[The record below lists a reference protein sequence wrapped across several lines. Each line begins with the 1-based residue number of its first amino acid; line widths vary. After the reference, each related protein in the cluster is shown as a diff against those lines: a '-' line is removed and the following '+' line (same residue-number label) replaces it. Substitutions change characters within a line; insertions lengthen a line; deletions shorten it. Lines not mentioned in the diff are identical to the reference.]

1 MADRILWFCTHSM
14 PGNTGIQLCAAHILA
29 HKFGHNSIKILKDI
43 NEVDVENTQRF
54 HEDMWVAFYPFLNEP
69 ITPIYE
75 RFFKGDMYLQ
85 GYFQYSE
92 SLVQSRPYLLSRLAT
107 DTTPISMNGTT
118 MREFLEAPTPIA
130 IDPEDIVLHVRLADF
145 IGGNLVIDP
154 APQIA
159 ILRQARYNR
168 LIIVCTK
175 PKTDAETNYLKL
187 FEEFHPVLQHG
198 TELEDFAV
206 LRSAKRILVTNS
218 TFSWFAAFL
227 GEATERWIPEPT
239 FNQLGKISDT
249 DHLYAAAMNYP
260 LRNLD
265 IPVEPF
271 LPVSGEFLQSMCDYS
286 ILDREKKA
294 EYHRWIDVAC
304 PVERQLY
311 IEEEWAPEVF
321 QAKTLF
327 IYPKEDSCCAKHV
340 FKHTWPNL
348 RLIMFHNSDYSLDAK
363 TVIPFL
369 DANPNVWCWAQNLT
383 CRHPRIR
390 VVPIGEENRMW
401 RNDGSATDEPMNT
414 VSRNPERNVD
424 IFVSHWGKTS
434 PIRSVWYNQI
444 QRISSERVRVCP
456 KMPKEIYLEI
466 IKTVRAMV
474 CPPGNGVDTHRHW
487 DALTAG
493 TWAIVEDN
501 AHTQLLLRDYPSLH
515 LIPVADAENVHLT
528 PIPDTIAPF
537 HPLLLRQFWR
547 TLFDSYLL

>member
-1 MADRILWFCTHSM
+1 M
-14 PGNTGIQLCAAHILA
+14 PGNTGIQLSAAHILA
-29 HKFGHNSIKILKDI
+29 HTFGHNSVKIMKDI
-43 NEVDVENTQRF
+43 NEVDVENTQGID
-54 HEDMWVAFYPFLNEP
+54 EDMWGAFHPFLNKHILP
-69 ITPIYE
+69 AYG
-75 RFFKGDMYLQ
+75 RFFKGHMCLV
-85 GYFQYSE
+85 GYFQCSE
-92 SLVQSRPYLLSRLAT
+92 PLVKFRPYLLSCLAT
-107 DTTPISMNGTT
+107 DTTPISTNGTT
-118 MREFLEAPTPIA
+118 MREFLEAPSPIA
-130 IDPEDIVLHVRLADF
+130 IDPEDVILHVR
-145 IGGNLVIDP
+145 ISEYPYVIDP

-206 LRSAKRILVTNS
+206 LRSAKRIIVTNS

-239 FNQLGKISDT
+239 FNNLGKISET
-249 DHLYAAAMNYP
+249 DYLYTAASDYP
-260 LRNLD
+260 LGKLD

-271 LPVSGEFLQSMCDYS
+271 LPVTGEFLQSMCDYS
-286 ILDREKKA
+286 ILDREKK
-294 EYHRWIDVAC
+294 EELHKWIDVVC

-327 IYPKEDSCCAKHV
+327 IYPKGDSCCAKRV

-348 RLIMFHNSDYSLDAK
+348 RLIMFHNSDYSLDASS
-363 TVIPFL
+363 VIPFL
-369 DANPNVWCWAQNLT
+369 DANPNVWCWAENVT
-383 CRHPRIR
+383 CRHPRIK

-401 RNDGSATDEPMNT
+401 RNNGSPTDEPMNT
-414 VSRNPERNVD
+414 VSRNLERSVN
-424 IFVSHWGKTS
+424 IFVPHWRNTS
-434 PIRSVWYNQI
+434 PIRTVWYNQI
-444 QRISSERVRVCP
+444 KGNSSERVRVFP
-456 KMPKEIYLEI
+456 KMPKEIYLKI

-487 DALTAG
+487 DALAAG

-501 AHTQLLLRDYPSLH
+501 AHTQILLRDYPSLH
-515 LIPVADAENVHLT
+515 LIPVPDAEKIHLM

-547 TLFDSYLL
+547 TLFDSYLLSRYHA